1 MVVPRPRCLVWIHVQ
16 HDPLEDD
23 VHSPGILVGLLHEVV
38 VKVKVYLAALEVEGV
53 LDDQVRGE
61 VELAILVGLD
71 GGGGDGGVGVVRDGL
86 LLSLWV
92 VLGVGRCLL
101 PFLLLLLLL
110 FHVQGRLGQ
119 PLDQERGGS
128 ELGLGQDAQQVP
140 KVYGHSRMHDRAV

>member
-23 VHSPGILVGLLHEVV
+23 VHSSGILVGLLHEIVI
-38 VKVKVYLAALEVEGV
+38 KVKVYLATLEVEGV

-71 GGGGDGGVGVVRDGL
+71 GGGRDGGVRGGL

-110 FHVQGRLGQ
+110 FSVQEQLGQ
-119 PLDQERGGS
+119 PLDQEGGGS

>member
-1 MVVPRPRCLVWIHVQ
+1 MVPRPRCLVRIHVQ

-23 VHSPGILVGLLHEVV
+23 VHSPSILVGLLHEVV
-38 VKVKVYLAALEVEGV
+38 VKVKVYLATLEVEGV

-71 GGGGDGGVGVVRDGL
+71 GGGGDGWVRGGL

-101 PFLLLLLLL
+101 PFLLLLLL

-119 PLDQERGGS
+119 PLDQEGGGS

-140 KVYGHSRMHDRAV
+140 KVYRHSRMHDRAV

>member
-23 VHSPGILVGLLHEVV
+23 VHSSGILVGLLHEIVI
-38 VKVKVYLAALEVEGV
+38 KVKVYLATLEVEGV

-71 GGGGDGGVGVVRDGL
+71 GGGRDGGVRGGL

-110 FHVQGRLGQ
+110 FSVQERLGQ
-119 PLDQERGGS
+119 PLDQEGGGS

>member
-1 MVVPRPRCLVWIHVQ
+1 MVPRPRCLVWIHVQ

-23 VHSPGILVGLLHEVV
+23 VHSSGILVGLLHEIVI
-38 VKVKVYLAALEVEGV
+38 KVKVYLATLEVEGV

-71 GGGGDGGVGVVRDGL
+71 GGGRDGGVRGGL
-86 LLSLWV
+86 LLSLWL

-110 FHVQGRLGQ
+110 FSVQEQLGQ
-119 PLDQERGGS
+119 PLDQEGGGS